1 MYYGNCK
8 KTGRNLILNKVYK
21 VIKNRL
27 GQSLVASELA
37 KGQGKSKTSS
47 LLVKAMLA
55 SALSMCFAGHALAD
69 IVINNTDNV
78 VIDKDNAN
86 SSANADGKF
95 TILDTDE
102 NIIVKNSGNIT
113 TTGKGSTAMWYKLKG
128 GSVVDITN
136 TGNIE
141 TSTDYARGILVFGTR
156 RENDRQIRIKNE
168 GNISINGDRAGGIIA
183 LANDAAQWSNEGKTH
198 TSIEVN
204 NSGNIDI
211 TSEHPGYGGDIKTGE
226 YPVGIIG
233 VALNGNE
240 GNITINNSGHI
251 SSPVHAIRAWQQGI
265 GDINIDNAGVLTIK
279 DSAVGWASGIYAN
292 LNVIEWNK
300 YYIEAKGDINIRNR
314 GTILSESKDK
324 KDLSLIHAALSVRS
338 NDGLGTVTGN
348 INIDN
353 QGQLIAKG
361 ENAKGIN
368 ASMQGSA
375 DNTGT
380 ITINN
385 NGLVDT
391 AGNDA
396 KAIVVESRDGD
407 ININLDSNSNI
418 IGGGGKDGVAIDMT
432 SAAHNRDLT
441 KEQPALQTVNNKG
454 VISATN
460 DRTIVAH
467 RSRTNGGKTI
477 INNDGAI
484 NGFVDLSATKNINTT
499 SDENQPNYQ
508 NVDSNGEVTFN
519 NNGTW
524 NIKDSTGLSS
534 GGQVG
539 TVINVIGTNTQNG
552 LINNTGTIQIVDP
565 DINSAVLKNSDVIN
579 SGVIDLGKN
588 SADTT
593 LTINGNYTGE
603 NGQLNIYTDVENGK
617 SDKLIVTGDTT
628 GKTDIDI
635 IEIGKGDNEDG
646 RLEDIII
653 VNGKDEAIWGIKEK
667 QDSAYDYEIKRD
679 SNGKLVIDYTNV
691 FSNALNSPV
700 SGSVFANQMA
710 SLGMFRHSAHDR
722 STAIYAPDS
731 NVWMRTGYNRE
742 KSDLFSGRQKVEI
755 KTSII
760 EMGVDVFSSDK
771 FKVGVYGGYGHSST
785 DTDQKNS
792 IRRGDGSVS
801 GYNLGVYGHWNT
813 QDNGAGLYV
822 DGWAQYS
829 WFKNKTNVHLSNVRN
844 YSNKYDSNAGS
855 ISAEAGYGFIV
866 HEGSNKNWLIEPHAQ
881 VGYTWTD
888 ADNFNLGNKG
898 RVTDISGDGAQ
909 VRLGARFY
917 GQNGKDSYGVLPFV
931 EANWLYDSSTPEAKI
946 NGTRVKSDIS
956 KNQFEVKLG
965 LNANFSKAV
974 SGYAQFDGKFGSN
987 SHSNVGA
994 KVGLNYSF

>member
-1 MYYGNCK
+1 M
-8 KTGRNLILNKVYK
+8 NKIYK
-21 VIKNRL
+21 VVKNRQ
-27 GQSLVASELA
+27 GNSRVVSELA
-37 KGQGKSKTSS
+37 KGKGKSKKLS
-47 LLVKAMLA
+47 LLVKTALTG
-55 SALSMCFAGHALAD
+55 ALSLCLAGNALAEIRVD
-69 IVINNTDNV
+69 NTQDAVISNNGNRV
-78 VIDKDNAN
+78 E
-86 SSANADGKF
+86 DGKF
-95 TILDTDE
+95 TIRTSDE
-102 NIIVKNSGNIT
+102 DIIVNNSGNLT
-113 TTGKGSTAMWYKLKG
+113 STGNDSSPLFYYLKG
-128 GSVVDITN
+128 GKVVDITN
-136 TGNIE
+136 TGNLE
-141 TSTDYARGILVFGTR
+141 TNNNWSRGIFVQAQYDHQK
-156 RENDRQIRIKNE
+156 REIKINNQGNITINGNSSGGIVASTANDHITNPLQWETNTSVNITNSGDININSDAPHLDKINE
-168 GNISINGDRAGGIIA
+168 GR
-183 LANDAAQWSNEGKTH
+183 
-198 TSIEVN
+198 
-204 NSGNIDI
+204 
-211 TSEHPGYGGDIKTGE
+211 
-226 YPVGIIG
+226 YPVGIVG
-233 VALNGNE
+233 VALSGNI
-240 GNITINNSGHI
+240 GDITINNSGNI
-251 SSPVHAIRAWQQGI
+251 NSPAHAIRVWQQGVGNI
-265 GDINIDNAGVLTIK
+265 NIDNSGDLTITDSSLGWGSGIYATTSVMDSTNVYTKATGDINIKNSGKISSNNAKNVELIRTEL
-279 DSAVGWASGIYAN
+279 SA
-292 LNVIEWNK
+292 
-300 YYIEAKGDINIRNR
+300 
-314 GTILSESKDK
+314 K
-324 KDLSLIHAALSVRS
+324 KDGSGKA
-338 NDGLGTVTGN
+338 TGN

-353 QGQLIAKG
+353 QGQLVAKG
-361 ENAKGIN
+361 ENTKGIY
-368 ASMQGSA
+368 ALMRGSA

-418 IGGGGKDGVAIDMT
+418 IGGGGKEGVAIDMT

-477 INNDGAI
+477 INNDGEI

-499 SDENQPNYQ
+499 SDENRPNYQ

-617 SDKLIVTGDTT
+617 SDKLIVTGDTK

-635 IEIGKGDNEDG
+635 VEIGNGDIEDG

-667 QDSAYDYEIKRD
+667 KDSAYDYEIKRD
-679 SNGKLVIDYTNV
+679 SNGKLVIDYTNA

-710 SLGMFRHSAHDR
+710 ALGMFRHSAHDR

-785 DTDQKNS
+785 DTDQHNS
-792 IRRGDGSVS
+792 RRRGDGSVS
-801 GYNLGVYGHWNT
+801 GYNLGLYGHWNT

-881 VGYTWTD
+881 VGYTWSDTD
-888 ADNFNLGNKG
+888 SFNLGGKG
-898 RVTDISGDGAQ
+898 HITDISGDGAQ

-917 GQNGKDSYGVLPFV
+917 GQNSKDSYGVLPFV

-974 SGYAQFDGKFGSN
+974 SGFAQFDGKFGSN

>member
-1 MYYGNCK
+1 M
-8 KTGRNLILNKVYK
+8 NKIYK
-21 VIKNRL
+21 VVKNRQ
-27 GQSLVASELA
+27 GNSRVVSELA
-37 KGQGKSKTSS
+37 KGKGKSKKLS
-47 LLVKAMLA
+47 LLVKTALTG
-55 SALSMCFAGHALAD
+55 ALSLCLAGNALAEIRVD
-69 IVINNTDNV
+69 NTQDAVIS
-78 VIDKDNAN
+78 N
-86 SSANADGKF
+86 SGNRVEDGKF
-95 TILDTDE
+95 TIRTSDE
-102 NIIVKNSGNIT
+102 DIIVNNSGNLT
-113 TTGKGSTAMWYKLKG
+113 STGNDSSPLFYYLKG
-128 GSVVDITN
+128 GKVVDITN
-136 TGNIE
+136 TGNLE
-141 TSTDYARGILVFGTR
+141 TNANWSRGIFVQGQYDFHK
-156 RENDRQIRIKNE
+156 REIKINNQ
-168 GNISINGDRAGGIIA
+168 GNITINGNNAGGIIA
-183 LANDAAQWSNEGKTH
+183 STANDHIKNPQQWKTQ
-198 TSIEVN
+198 TSVN
-204 NSGNIDI
+204 ITNSGDININSDAP
-211 TSEHPGYGGDIKTGE
+211 SYGEIKDGR
-226 YPVGIIG
+226 YPVGILG
-233 VALNGNE
+233 VALSGNE
-240 GNITINNSGHI
+240 GDITINNSGNI
-251 SSPVHAIRAWQQGI
+251 NSPAHAIRVWQQGVGNI
-265 GDINIDNAGVLTIK
+265 NIDNSGDLTITDSTLGWGSGIYATTSIMDNTGAAYEEAVGDINIKNSGKISSNNAKNVELIRTEL
-279 DSAVGWASGIYAN
+279 SA
-292 LNVIEWNK
+292 
-300 YYIEAKGDINIRNR
+300 
-314 GTILSESKDK
+314 K
-324 KDLSLIHAALSVRS
+324 KDGSGKAI
-338 NDGLGTVTGN
+338 GN

-353 QGQLIAKG
+353 QGQIVAKG
-361 ENAKGIN
+361 ENTKGIY
-368 ASMQGSA
+368 ALMQGSA

-391 AGNDA
+391 ASNDS
-396 KAIVVESRDGD
+396 KAIVAQTRDGD

-467 RSRTNGGKTI
+467 RSRTKGGKTI
-477 INNDGAI
+477 INNDGEI

-499 SDENQPNYQ
+499 SDEGNPNYQ

-617 SDKLIVTGDTT
+617 SDKLIVTGDTK

-635 IEIGKGDNEDG
+635 IEIGKGDIEDG

-653 VNGKDEAIWGIKEK
+653 VNGKDDAIWGIKEK
-667 QDSAYDYEIKRD
+667 KDSAYDYEIKRD
-679 SNGKLVIDYTNV
+679 NNGKLVIDYTNV

-710 SLGMFRHSAHDR
+710 ALGMFRHSAHDR

-785 DTDQKNS
+785 DTDQHNS

-881 VGYTWTD
+881 VGYTWSDTD
-888 ADNFNLGNKG
+888 SFNLGGKG
-898 RVTDISGDGAQ
+898 HITDISGDGAQ

-917 GQNGKDSYGVLPFV
+917 GQNSKDSYGVLPFV

-974 SGYAQFDGKFGSN
+974 SGFAQFDGKFGSN

>member
-1 MYYGNCK
+1 M
-8 KTGRNLILNKVYK
+8 NKIYK
-21 VIKNRL
+21 VVKNRQ
-27 GQSLVASELA
+27 GNSRVVSELA
-37 KGQGKSKTSS
+37 KGKGKSKKLS
-47 LLVKAMLA
+47 LLVKTALTG
-55 SALSMCFAGHALAD
+55 ALSLCLAGNALAEIRVD
-69 IVINNTDNV
+69 NTQDAVIS
-78 VIDKDNAN
+78 N
-86 SSANADGKF
+86 SGNRVEDGKF
-95 TILDTDE
+95 TIRTSDE
-102 NIIVKNSGNIT
+102 DIIVNNSGNLT
-113 TTGKGSTAMWYKLKG
+113 STGNDSSPLFYYLKG
-128 GSVVDITN
+128 GKVVDITN
-136 TGNIE
+136 TGNLE
-141 TSTDYARGILVFGTR
+141 TNANWSRGIFVQAQYGIQD
-156 RENDRQIRIKNE
+156 REIKINNQ
-168 GNISINGDRAGGIIA
+168 GNITINGNNAGGIIA
-183 LANDAAQWSNEGKTH
+183 STANDHIKNNLQWKTQ
-198 TSIEVN
+198 TSVN
-204 NSGNIDI
+204 ITNSGDININSDAP
-211 TSEHPGYGGDIKTGE
+211 SYGEIKDGR
-226 YPVGIIG
+226 YPVGILG
-233 VALNGNE
+233 VALSGNE
-240 GNITINNSGHI
+240 GDITINNSGNI
-251 SSPVHAIRAWQQGI
+251 NSPAHAIRVWQQGV
-265 GDINIDNAGVLTIK
+265 GNINIDNSGDLTIT
-279 DSAVGWASGIYAN
+279 DSTLGWGSGIYATTSIMDDN
-292 LNVIEWNK
+292 SIVYK
-300 YYIEAKGDINIRNR
+300 EAKGDINIKNSGKISSNNAKNIELVRAE
-314 GTILSESKDK
+314 LS
-324 KDLSLIHAALSVRS
+324 ARQ
-338 NDGLGTVTGN
+338 DGSGIATGN

-353 QGQLIAKG
+353 QGQLVAKG
-361 ENAKGIN
+361 ENTKGIF
-368 ASMQGSA
+368 ALMRGSA

-391 AGNDA
+391 AGNDS
-396 KAIVVESRDGD
+396 KAIFVQSRDGD

-539 TVINVIGTNTQNG
+539 TVINVIGTNTKNG

-679 SNGKLVIDYTNV
+679 SNGKLVIDYTNA

>member
-1 MYYGNCK
+1 M
-8 KTGRNLILNKVYK
+8 NKIYK
-21 VIKNRL
+21 VVKNRQ
-27 GQSLVASELA
+27 GNSRVVSELA
-37 KGQGKSKTSS
+37 KGKGKSKKLS
-47 LLVKAMLA
+47 LLVKTALTG
-55 SALSMCFAGHALAD
+55 ALSLCLAGNALAEIRVD
-69 IVINNTDNV
+69 NTQDAVIS
-78 VIDKDNAN
+78 N
-86 SSANADGKF
+86 SGNRVEDGKF
-95 TILDTDE
+95 TIRTSDE
-102 NIIVKNSGNIT
+102 DIIVNNSGNLT
-113 TTGKGSTAMWYKLKG
+113 STGNDSSPLFYYLKG
-128 GSVVDITN
+128 GKVVDITN
-136 TGNIE
+136 TGNLE
-141 TSTDYARGILVFGTR
+141 TNNNWSRGIFVQAQYGIQD
-156 RENDRQIRIKNE
+156 REIKINNQGNITINGNASGGIVASTASDQITNPLQWKTKTSVNITNSGDININSDAPILDKVNE
-168 GNISINGDRAGGIIA
+168 GR
-183 LANDAAQWSNEGKTH
+183 
-198 TSIEVN
+198 
-204 NSGNIDI
+204 
-211 TSEHPGYGGDIKTGE
+211 

-233 VALNGNE
+233 VALSGNE
-240 GNITINNSGHI
+240 GDITINNSGNI
-251 SSPVHAIRAWQQGI
+251 NSPVHAIRVWQQGVGNI
-265 GDINIDNAGVLTIK
+265 NIDNSGDLTITDSTTNWGSGIYATTSIMENTNVYAEAVGDINIKNSGKISSNNAKNIELIRTEL
-279 DSAVGWASGIYAN
+279 SA
-292 LNVIEWNK
+292 
-300 YYIEAKGDINIRNR
+300 
-314 GTILSESKDK
+314 K
-324 KDLSLIHAALSVRS
+324 KDGSGKA
-338 NDGLGTVTGN
+338 TGN

-353 QGQLIAKG
+353 QGQLVAKG
-361 ENAKGIN
+361 ENTKGIY
-368 ASMQGSA
+368 ALMRGSA

-391 AGNDA
+391 ASNDA

>member
-1 MYYGNCK
+1 M
-8 KTGRNLILNKVYK
+8 NKIYK
-21 VIKNRL
+21 VVKNRQ
-27 GQSLVASELA
+27 GNSRVVSELA
-37 KGQGKSKTSS
+37 KGKGKSKKLS
-47 LLVKAMLA
+47 LLVKTALTG
-55 SALSMCFAGHALAD
+55 ALSLCLAGNALAEIRVD
-69 IVINNTDNV
+69 NTQDAVIS
-78 VIDKDNAN
+78 N
-86 SSANADGKF
+86 SGNRVEDGKF
-95 TILDTDE
+95 TIRTSDE
-102 NIIVKNSGNIT
+102 DIIVNNSGNLT
-113 TTGKGSTAMWYKLKG
+113 STGNDSSPLFYYLKG
-128 GSVVDITN
+128 GKVVDITN
-136 TGNIE
+136 TGNLE
-141 TSTDYARGILVFGTR
+141 TNANWSRGIFVQGQYDFHK
-156 RENDRQIRIKNE
+156 REIKINNQ
-168 GNISINGDRAGGIIA
+168 GNITINGNNAGGIIA
-183 LANDAAQWSNEGKTH
+183 STANDHIKNNLQWKTQ
-198 TSIEVN
+198 TSVN
-204 NSGNIDI
+204 ITNSGDININSDAP
-211 TSEHPGYGGDIKTGE
+211 SYGEIKDGR
-226 YPVGIIG
+226 YPVGILG
-233 VALNGNE
+233 VALSGNE
-240 GNITINNSGHI
+240 GDITINNSGNI
-251 SSPVHAIRAWQQGI
+251 NSPAHAIRVWQQGVGNI
-265 GDINIDNAGVLTIK
+265 NIDNSGDLTITDSTLGWGSGIYATTSIMDNTGAAYEEAVGDINIKNSGKISSNNAKNVELIRTEL
-279 DSAVGWASGIYAN
+279 SA
-292 LNVIEWNK
+292 
-300 YYIEAKGDINIRNR
+300 
-314 GTILSESKDK
+314 K
-324 KDLSLIHAALSVRS
+324 KDGSGKA
-338 NDGLGTVTGN
+338 TGN

-353 QGQLIAKG
+353 QGQLVAKG
-361 ENAKGIN
+361 ENTKGIY
-368 ASMQGSA
+368 ALMRGSA

-391 AGNDA
+391 AGNA
-396 KAIVVESRDGD
+396 SKAIVVESRDGD

-565 DINSAVLKNSDVIN
+565 EINSAVLKNSDVIN